1 MPSCAGTSL
10 QVEDLIATGGEDLSS
25 SDIRKV
31 ERARHTGQA
40 WQMMARLSIHFTDLE
55 PGHADH

>member
-1 MPSCAGTSL
+1 L

-40 WQMMARLSIHFTDLE
+40 WQMMARLSIHFTELE